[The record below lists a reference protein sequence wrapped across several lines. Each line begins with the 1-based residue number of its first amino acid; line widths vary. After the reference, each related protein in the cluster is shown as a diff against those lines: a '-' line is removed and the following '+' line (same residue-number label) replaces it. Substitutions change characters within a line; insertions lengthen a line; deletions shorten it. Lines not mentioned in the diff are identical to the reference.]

1 MCQRPVPPARQR
13 LAPAAFALLLAAL
26 PAAHAADG
34 LTAPRGADVW
44 PQWQARLT
52 VSSLSLMPV
61 SLAERDIPST
71 GLRLPAVDGALR
83 ATSGFLT
90 TPRVSLSG
98 TAGDTPADA
107 APYVG
112 IGYVGLA
119 AKGGWGLKADLGLVA
134 ESGGLRT
141 GRASTGNA
149 GLAWDGALRELR
161 LTPLLQLGVSYAF

>member
-1 MCQRPVPPARQR
+1 MCKRPVP
-13 LAPAAFALLLAAL
+13 LAPVAFALLLAAW
-26 PAAHAADG
+26 PAARAADG
-34 LTAPRGADVW
+34 LATPRGAEVW

-52 VSSLSLMPV
+52 VSTMSLMPV

-90 TPRVSLSG
+90 TPRVSL
-98 TAGDTPADA
+98 AGAVGETPADA

-119 AKGGWGLKADLGLVA
+119 VKGGWGLKADLGLVA
-134 ESGGLRT
+134 ESGGLRS
-141 GRASTGNA
+141 GRAPFGNG

>member
-1 MCQRPVPPARQR
+1 MCKRPVP
-13 LAPAAFALLLAAL
+13 LASAAFALLLAAL

-34 LTAPRGADVW
+34 LATPRGAEVW

-52 VSSLSLMPV
+52 VSTLSLMPV

-71 GLRLPAVDGALR
+71 GLRLPAVDGTLR

-90 TPRVSLSG
+90 TPRQTPAG
-98 TAGDTPADA
+98 AAGDNTADA

-134 ESGGLRT
+134 ESGGLRS
-141 GRASTGNA
+141 GRAPFGN
-149 GLAWDGALRELR
+149 GGPAWDGGLRELR